1 MSVFMLPVCVLYFHP
16 AVSTAISWPSEV
28 STLCG
33 GTAGEEAFMNLTLS
47 NAWTTVDDVPVVSLC
62 VVDGSHGVFVVT
74 SSGDQA
80 VRLYTRRGE
89 CVGVFGQSAAWKLRS
104 PGTYACV
111 LPTKPETDSM
121 DCNWFIAE
129 SPMNIGAAALARS
142 VAEDAASS
150 VVSDKPTPAH
160 RDGDGDGDGK
170 GDGGGDGG
178 GDGDGDGDG
187 DVQSFPHP
195 HLEYDPAMANLL
207 LALNGVK
214 SGQVVDPAS
223 GLYVSCFSERGKAVI
238 DKLSQ
243 LASVNHLLKNVYAEE
258 EEEKADQRPIHRM
271 NSMSKATQEQLS
283 QVHVRRES
291 IHGKTFLVTG

>member
-1 MSVFMLPVCVLYFHP
+1 
-16 AVSTAISWPSEV
+16 
-28 STLCG
+28 
-33 GTAGEEAFMNLTLS
+33 MNLTLS

-111 LPTKPETDSM
+111 LPTKPETAPLE
-121 DCNWFIAE
+121 CNWFIAA
-129 SPMNIGAAALARS
+129 SPVNIGAAALARS

-150 VVSDKPTPAH
+150 VVSDKPTLAH
-160 RDGDGDGDGK
+160 HDGNGDGH
-170 GDGGGDGG
+170 
-178 GDGDGDGDG
+178 GDGDGDG
-187 DVQSFPHP
+187 DVQSFP

-223 GLYVSCFSERGKAVI
+223 GLYVSCFGERGKAVI

-258 EEEKADQRPIHRM
+258 EEEKADQRPLHRM
-271 NSMSKATQEQLS
+271 NSMSKATQENLS
-283 QVHVRRES
+283 KVRTARVYKLTDVLS
-291 IHGKTFLVTG
+291 HGLMITLKATNL